1 MALQTGL
8 DLYDEHGLIRLC
20 DEILGNRVPGIE
32 LLMNDTGR
40 VLRQLDVTHAV
51 SLVARVPGLRSKL
64 TSLTRSWAAGRGK
77 SCIIEGRDIG
87 TTVFP
92 DAPVKFYLTAEPEV
106 RALRRV
112 KQEGGSY
119 EVILKDVLRRDDA
132 DMTRQ
137 DSPLRPAEDAVLID
151 TTWLSINQVVEQML
165 SRCYEGDL
173 APPQPS

>member
-1 MALQTGL
+1 
-8 DLYDEHGLIRLC
+8 
-20 DEILGNRVPGIE
+20 
-32 LLMNDTGR
+32 MNDTGR